1 MNVELF
7 IARKIYFNKGQEGK
21 SSSPP
26 AVHIAVAGIALGL
39 AVMIMAVA
47 IVIGFK
53 NEVSGK
59 VIGFGSH
66 IQITHFDNN
75 TSYETEPIDYS
86 DAFIDTLS
94 RSSGIAHFQRFA
106 TKPGIIKTDSIVE
119 GMVLK
124 GIGNEY
130 NLSFL
135 QNNMVEGTIP
145 SFADSV
151 AYNEVLISKYLADR
165 LLLKVGDSFLSYFIE
180 DQVKARRFTIK
191 GIYETGFSD
200 YDKLFVMTDIR
211 HVQRLNEWNNEQVSG
226 VEIEVNDYSRL
237 ETIADDLYFKLETF
251 VDDRGNLLYFVRTI
265 KEISPQIFDWLDFLD
280 TNVWIILVL
289 MTLVSGFTMISGLLI
304 IFLERINMIGIL
316 KAIGAKNLVIRK
328 VFLYISF
335 FLIGKGMLWGNL
347 IGVVLIA
354 VQYFTHAFKLD
365 PATYYVSYVPVE
377 VNLLYLLLLNIGT
390 LTLTMLMLVGPSFI
404 ISKVEPA
411 KSIRFE

>member
-86 DAFIDTLS
+86 DALVDTLS

-124 GIGNEY
+124 GVGNEY
-130 NLSFL
+130 DLSFL

-145 SFADSV
+145 SFADSI
-151 AYNEVLISKYLADR
+151 AHNEVLISKYLADR
-165 LLLKVGDSFLSYFIE
+165 LLLKVGDAFLSYYIQ

-211 HVQRLNEWNNEQVSG
+211 HVQRLNEWS
-226 VEIEVNDYSRL
+226 
-237 ETIADDLYFKLETF
+237 
-251 VDDRGNLLYFVRTI
+251 
-265 KEISPQIFDWLDFLD
+265 
-280 TNVWIILVL
+280 
-289 MTLVSGFTMISGLLI
+289 
-304 IFLERINMIGIL
+304 
-316 KAIGAKNLVIRK
+316 
-328 VFLYISF
+328 
-335 FLIGKGMLWGNL
+335 
-347 IGVVLIA
+347 
-354 VQYFTHAFKLD
+354 
-365 PATYYVSYVPVE
+365 
-377 VNLLYLLLLNIGT
+377 
-390 LTLTMLMLVGPSFI
+390 
-404 ISKVEPA
+404 
-411 KSIRFE
+411 